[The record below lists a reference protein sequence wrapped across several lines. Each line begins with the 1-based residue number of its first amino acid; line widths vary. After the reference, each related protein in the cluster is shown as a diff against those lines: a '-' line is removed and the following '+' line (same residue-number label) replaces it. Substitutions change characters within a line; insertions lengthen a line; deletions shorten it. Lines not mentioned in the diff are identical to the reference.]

1 MPILKRRSLAKL
13 YLALG
18 LFILA
23 GVFRQMDRVT
33 SPLPSAVCFLLT
45 LGILSFVPLVMNYLA
60 RPKAAHTFVYSHH
73 TWQIR
78 SFWWY
83 FVWGCT
89 GSVLFVTFIGIPG
102 ALIVWILAW
111 GWYAYRLIA
120 GFTTLDKH
128 LPMPC
133 PDH

>member
-1 MPILKRRSLAKL
+1 MIPDTLTADTRSIHTLQTTAWWL
-13 YLALG
+13 YL
-18 LFILA
+18 FH
-23 GVFRQMDRVT
+23 
-33 SPLPSAVCFLLT
+33 AVCFLLT
-45 LGILSFVPLVMNYLA
+45 LGILSFIPLVLNYLA

-83 FVWGCT
+83 FVWGCI
-89 GSVLFVTFIGIPG
+89 GSVLYITFIGIPG

-128 LPMPC
+128 LPMPF